1 MKTHLSLGVLA
12 SMIAACGGSPEVD
25 SLSALTSVPTASI
38 EVDVFRNTD
47 GKLAGYVFLGTWSH
61 AAYSDPQVCPVLPA
75 DTVVTVNG
83 KPLRAI
89 SLGVFDGTACYVP
102 QWEDDDASDF
112 SAASLDVEIT
122 NATGSLEASFVNVSV
137 PRTFTITSPSSGVV
151 HAGDTVTV
159 ELAPSTDQLQD
170 DDAMG
175 IVMANFDHARPTSP
189 AVTWID
195 PSEGLG
201 VCTTC
206 ANVTVKG
213 ATATFVVPANAVSS
227 TTVHLVEDGLAG
239 VAKCSVAHCD
249 LEFATQTNE
258 VALSVE

>member
-12 SMIAACGGSPEVD
+12 SMIAACGGSPAVD

-38 EVDVFRNTD
+38 EVDVFRNTN
-47 GKLAGYVFLGTWSH
+47 GKLAGFVYLGTWSH

-89 SLGVFDGTACYVP
+89 SLGTFDGTACYVP

-112 SAASLDVEIT
+112 SAASLDVKIT
-122 NATGSLEASFVNVSV
+122 NSTGSLEASFVNVTV
-137 PRTFTITSPSSGVV
+137 PRTFTVTSPSNGVV

-159 ELAPSTDQLQD
+159 ELSPSTDQLED
-170 DDAMG
+170 NDAMG

-189 AVTWID
+189 TATWID
-195 PSEGLG
+195 PAEGLS
-201 VCTTC
+201 VCTAC
-206 ANVTVKG
+206 ANTTVKG
-213 ATATFVVPANAVSS
+213 STATFVVPANAVGS
-227 TTVHLVEDGLAG
+227 TTAHLAEVGLAG

-249 LEFATQTNE
+249 LEIATQTNE
-258 VALSVE
+258 VALTVQ